1 MQKINAAEWLAWHV
15 KKPFREGGGGGGG
28 GGCHPS
34 LEKGEF
40 ETVQD
45 DFLHSRTCLSYFFK
59 LDIDVKISS
68 KILLLR
74 LITIH
79 KVDDAK

>member
-1 MQKINAAEWLAWHV
+1 MLKCPLRRV
-15 KKPFREGGGGGGG
+15 GGGDD
-28 GGCHPS
+28 CHPS

-40 ETVQD
+40 ETLQD
-45 DFLHSRTCLSYFFK
+45 DFLHSSTCLSHFFK

-74 LITIH
+74 
-79 KVDDAK
+79 